1 MTIEQAFRD
10 LLCQLRELQ
19 EALDALDKTAEEDK
33 PARDDVAVA
42 SILSDAV
49 LAGRGFLEEAWQ
61 AAEEAHGAVTETCDA
76 DRARRALIRC
86 QKGFHRFAG
95 HFAAEL
101 GSCDRIDDV
110 RSVGKER
117 GQAWLSWATVV
128 TGALA
133 QCRELME
140 EVRNALF
147 LCWQE
152 LTERL
157 GTAYVSVR
165 NTSIGQLAK
174 DFDRSGCL
182 KG

>member
-1 MTIEQAFRD
+1 MTIEQAFGD

-19 EALDALDKTAEEDK
+19 EALDALGRTVDEDK
-33 PARDDVAVA
+33 PRKGEVIVA
-42 SILSDAV
+42 SILSDSV
-49 LAGRGFLEEAWQ
+49 LAGRGFVEEARE
-61 AAEEAHGAVTETCDA
+61 AAKEAHGAIAESCNDGQ
-76 DRARRALIRC
+76 ARRALIRC
-86 QKGFHRFAG
+86 QKQFHRFAA
-95 HFAAEL
+95 HYASEL
-101 GSCDRIDDV
+101 GSCDRIDDLKC
-110 RSVGKER
+110 VGRER
-117 GQAWLSWATVV
+117 GQAWANWVKVV
-128 TGALA
+128 TVALE
-133 QCRELME
+133 QCREIVE

-157 GTAYVSVR
+157 GTATVSVR